1 MKQLLDFM
9 MHTNSELIE
18 ELFYVKNLK
27 LRFFLNKL
35 NILNDFNQ
43 LDRLISTFSPRTMW
57 HRGSSRIVIPINNKK
72 VLKIAYNETGIIQN
86 LNETHINK
94 HLPTYYKRF
103 IAKILEVGKSYKWVI
118 QERVD
123 IIERNSDFIF
133 KQKKLFQ
140 HLLELDAAEGDLDQI
155 GMIGQ
160 RTVIYD
166 YGLTQSLYDSHYS

>member
-9 MHTNSELIE
+9 MRTNSELIE
-18 ELFYVKNLK
+18 EFFYVKNYN

-35 NILNDFNQ
+35 NILNDFDR
-43 LDRLISTFSPRTMW
+43 LDRLISTFFPQTTWR
-57 HRGSSRIVIPINNKK
+57 RGSSRIVIPINNKK
-72 VLKIAYNETGIIQN
+72 VLKIAYNEAGIIQN
-86 LNETHINK
+86 ENETNVSK
-94 HLPTYYKRF
+94 YLPTYYKRF
-103 IAKILEVGKSYKWVI
+103 IAKILEVGESYKWLI

-123 IIERNSDFIF
+123 IIERSSDFIL

-140 HLLELDAAEGDLDQI
+140 YLLELDVVEGDLDQI

-166 YGLTQSLYDSHYS
+166 YGLTQSLYDSHYG